1 MLPEKTAD
9 LIDEPDAIG
18 NQATANPMN
27 SLDRQLLGR
36 LDGHEAHA
44 RSADRLAD
52 RLRIIP
58 IVLVG
63 FHVGCD
69 ELRADQSDVVTEFRK
84 RLGPKVCAVRCLHA
98 DEARRQVC
106 EKRWHGM
113 TAKRLAQHRLS
124 MSVDAVNLEDIFR
137 QVQTNA
143 SDLHG
148 NSPSMQLTGNRN
160 PRREGGVHT
169 IGAH

>member
-27 SLDRQLLGR
+27 SLHRQLLGR

-63 FHVGCD
+63 LHVGCD

-84 RLGPKVCAVRCLHA
+84 RLAPKVCAVRCLHA

-148 NSPSMQLTGNRN
+148 NSPSM
-160 PRREGGVHT
+160 H
-169 IGAH
+169 